1 MHKSLE
7 IFVKILILYSISI
20 DLLKIK
26 IYLSVYE
33 IDTRI

>member
-1 MHKSLE
+1 ME
-7 IFVKILILYSISI
+7 ILIKILILYSIFI
-20 DLLKIK
+20 DLSKVK